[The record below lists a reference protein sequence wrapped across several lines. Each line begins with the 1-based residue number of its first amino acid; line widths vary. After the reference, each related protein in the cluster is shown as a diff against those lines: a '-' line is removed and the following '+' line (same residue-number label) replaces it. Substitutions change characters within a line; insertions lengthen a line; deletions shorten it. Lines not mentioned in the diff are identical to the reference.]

1 MLPAHAAVVHAV
13 FVNRLQ
19 ALIEEALGDFAQSL
33 EDELGRFVGIIGR
46 LETHDADELGA
57 ESLHARDGAVDLG
70 DGHVPRRVDGLGP
83 VANGRAE
90 GVNADAGFLELG
102 GDDVERRVRDV
113 VDTAFL
119 EAVHLDEAG
128 FDPFPAEFLCG
139 ADLAIYRGRSLVC
152 DSH

>member
-1 MLPAHAAVVHAV
+1 M
-13 FVNRLQ
+13 
-19 ALIEEALGDFAQSL
+19 
-33 EDELGRFVGIIGR
+33 
-46 LETHDADELGA
+46 
-57 ESLHARDGAVDLG
+57 AVDLG
-70 DGHVPRRVDGLGP
+70 GGHVPRRLDGLGP

-90 GVNADAGFLELG
+90 SVDADAGFLELG

-113 VDTAFL
+113 VDAAFL

-128 FDPFPAEFLCG
+128 FDRLPAEFLCG